1 MATTAR
7 FYKGGQMKVC
17 ERHDCVVV
25 YEGFN
30 CPLCDAEYEIKQ
42 LEKTVND
49 LKQAVEVKE

>member
-1 MATTAR
+1 
-7 FYKGGQMKVC
+7 MKVC